1 MDYDSERYHREA
13 WMSNDQWQCAQ
24 LVADVFCGFHHV
36 TGEFKEFGR
45 GVAVSVFAGTLAT
58 TDNDRLTRLVLLAH
72 DRMIRVEL
80 AASSPGRVKLAL
92 HKRHHRDGC
101 MSSRHP
107 TIEEAMRIHRAYFPD
122 PQP

>member
-1 MDYDSERYHREA
+1 MNDAEKYHREA
-13 WMSNDQWQCAQ
+13 WMTDDQWRCAE

-36 TGEFKEFGR
+36 TGEFKAFGR

-58 TDNDRLTRLVLLAH
+58 IDNDRLTRLVLLAH
-72 DRMIRVEL
+72 DRMIRVEM

-92 HKRHHRDGC
+92 HKRHEREGC
-101 MSSRHP
+101 MSGRHP
-107 TIEEAMRIHRAYFPD
+107 TIETALASHRKYFPE